1 MHWLSLHWDL
11 ALTAAL
17 LVISE
22 IMPALPTKANSVLG
36 AIFNIGKMILASKGK
51 ALPAV
56 KKDDWTIEE
65 PK

>member
-11 ALTAAL
+11 VLTGSL

-36 AIFNIGKMILASKGK
+36 AVVSVGKWILAARGK
-51 ALPAV
+51 SLP
-56 KKDDWTIEE
+56 EQ